1 MTGQITKIS
10 TTADQCVR
18 LTVDIDKDMAPD
30 DIFRWLHE
38 SVVLTPLRQKMEVTN
53 ANR

>member
-38 SVVLTPLRQKMEVTN
+38 SVVLTPLRQTKEASN
-53 ANR
+53 DNR